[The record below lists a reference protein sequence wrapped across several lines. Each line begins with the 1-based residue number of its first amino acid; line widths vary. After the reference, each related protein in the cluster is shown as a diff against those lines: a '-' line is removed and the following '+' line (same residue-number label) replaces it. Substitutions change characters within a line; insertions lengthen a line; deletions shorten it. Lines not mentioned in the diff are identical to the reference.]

1 MGLLM
6 RPVWGHLLAS
16 IVGFCVA
23 APCAAAE
30 ESVRLPGGTRFA
42 LELAQ
47 HITSG
52 RTPAGSPVFFRVSE
66 DVTAGGHTLIRQ
78 GTLVEGRMQAIG
90 DRGMAATS
98 GSINFGVRYVTAVDG
113 QNIRVLAT
121 VSNKGRSRDGALL
134 GWVFMWGI
142 FGLTT
147 KGVDAYALRG
157 APLEAEVLTDRDV
170 RVTPPATSNA
180 PDSPPTPISI
190 TGARLGQ
197 TKVKEVVIS
206 LERANERRPL
216 SFDLP
221 AAAPLGSASLIAVN
235 GRAVPVPVA
244 ATSTS
249 SDRLEFDVWDIV
261 KFCDEGDNVL
271 RFRLQQA
278 DGASLDASYGLV
290 VKLKRK
296 Q

>member
-1 MGLLM
+1 M

-16 IVGFCVA
+16 IIGVSLAVPCVA
-23 APCAAAE
+23 EDAV
-30 ESVRLPGGTRFA
+30 VRLPGGTRFT

-52 RTPAGSPVFFRVSE
+52 RTPAGSPVFFRVAR

-78 GTLVEGRMQAIG
+78 GTLVECRMQAIG
-90 DRGMAATS
+90 DRGMAGTS
-98 GSINFGVRYVTAVDG
+98 GSINFGVRYVPAVDG

-121 VSNKGRSRDGALL
+121 VSNQGRSRDGAVL

-147 KGVDAYALRG
+147 KGVDAYALQG
-157 APLEAEVLTDRDV
+157 APLEAEVLSDRDV
-170 RVTPPATSNA
+170 RLAPHVPATAMDAQPA
-180 PDSPPTPISI
+180 PMQLL
-190 TGARLGQ
+190 GARLGK

-206 LERANERRPL
+206 LERADERRPL

-221 AAAPLGSASLIAVN
+221 PAMPIASAALISVN
-235 GRAVPVPVA
+235 GRAVPAPVT
-244 ATSTS
+244 ATSANAES
-249 SDRLEFDVWDIV
+249 LQFDVWDVV
-261 KFCDEGDNVL
+261 KYCDEGDNSL
-271 RFRLQQA
+271 LFKLQQT
-278 DGASLDASYGLV
+278 DGTSLEASLGLL

>member
-1 MGLLM
+1 M

-16 IVGFCVA
+16 LIAGCLA
-23 APCAAAE
+23 APCAAE
-30 ESVRLPGGTRFA
+30 EASVRLPGGTRFT

-52 RTPAGSPVFFRVSE
+52 RTPAGSPVFFRVSD
-66 DVTAGGHTLIRQ
+66 DVTASGQTLIQ
-78 GTLVEGRMQAIG
+78 KGTLVEGRMQAIG

-98 GSINFGVRYVTAVDG
+98 GSINFGVRYVPAVDG

-121 VSNKGRSRDGALL
+121 VSNNGRSRDGALL

-157 APLEAEVLTDRDV
+157 ATLEAEVLSDRDI
-170 RVTPPATSNA
+170 RVPLAASTMASDAPPVS
-180 PDSPPTPISI
+180 TPIELQ
-190 TGARLGQ
+190 GARLGK
-197 TKVKEVVIS
+197 TRAEEVVVS
-206 LERANERRPL
+206 LERADERRRL

-221 AAAPLGSASLIAVN
+221 VPLPLASASLTGVNDRSVPTPAAAVL
-235 GRAVPVPVA
+235 
-244 ATSTS
+244 ATPE
-249 SDRLEFDVWDIV
+249 RLEFDVWTVIQY
-261 KFCDEGDNVL
+261 CDEGDNVL

-278 DGASLDASYGLV
+278 DGSSLDASYVLA

-296 Q
+296 R

>member
-1 MGLLM
+1 M

-16 IVGFCVA
+16 IMGVCLAV
-23 APCAAAE
+23 PCAAAE
-30 ESVRLPGGTRFA
+30 ESVRLPGGTRFT

-52 RTPAGSPVFFRVSE
+52 RTPAGSPVFFRVAA
-66 DVTAGGHTLIRQ
+66 DVTANGHTLIRK

-98 GSINFGVRYVTAVDG
+98 GSINFGVRYVPAVDG

-121 VSNKGRSRDGALL
+121 VSNSGRSRDGALL

-170 RVTPPATSNA
+170 RVTPAVADTPPETQ
-180 PDSPPTPISI
+180 PTPMALL
-190 TGARLGQ
+190 GARLGK
-197 TKVKEVVIS
+197 TKVKDVTLS
-206 LERANERRPL
+206 LERADERRPL

-221 AAAPLGSASLIAVN
+221 PSPPLASAALISVN
-235 GRAVPVPVA
+235 GRAVPAPVP
-244 ATSTS
+244 ATITS
-249 SDRLEFDVWDIV
+249 PEKIEFDVWDVI
-261 KFCDEGDNVL
+261 KYCDDGDNVL
-271 RFRLQQA
+271 RFRLQQS
-278 DGASLDASYGLV
+278 DGQPLDVSHGLA